1 MLSDC
6 LEDWELNAELIVAL
20 ESFVCHLYRY
30 KNFRYQQSLKRIVW
44 QKASV
49 GKKKSWV
56 YHCCHLDSSHYICTS
71 CSQIMLQGFG
81 YVIYSMWSKC
91 PSIME
96 NGLIESSEI
105 IHVDDAFPQDITE
118 ILFDEDFDKG
128 SMELE

>member
-1 MLSDC
+1 
-6 LEDWELNAELIVAL
+6 
-20 ESFVCHLYRY
+20 
-30 KNFRYQQSLKRIVW
+30 
-44 QKASV
+44 
-49 GKKKSWV
+49 
-56 YHCCHLDSSHYICTS
+56 
-71 CSQIMLQGFG
+71 MLQGFG